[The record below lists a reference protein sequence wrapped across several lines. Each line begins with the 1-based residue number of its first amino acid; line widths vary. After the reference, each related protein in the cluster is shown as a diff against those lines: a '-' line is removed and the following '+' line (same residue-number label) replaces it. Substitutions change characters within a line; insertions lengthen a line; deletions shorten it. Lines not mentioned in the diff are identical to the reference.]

1 MTNSKLIYIEDDQ
14 ILGNL
19 ITQALVGNDSSEE
32 SLNNVISQFRKKFR
46 SDEHIHISTHPCI
59 GYQLDS
65 WRTTQPGETEP
76 DSASPGQQ
84 FLYNS
89 SFAKHHSG
97 HRFNKLIHIFPHES

>member
-32 SLNNVISQFRKKFR
+32 SLNNVISQFRKKIPGQ
-46 SDEHIHISTHPCI
+46 DEHIHISTHPCI

-65 WRTTQPGETEP
+65 
-76 DSASPGQQ
+76 
-84 FLYNS
+84 
-89 SFAKHHSG
+89 
-97 HRFNKLIHIFPHES
+97 

>member
-59 GYQLDS
+59 GSQLDS
-65 WRTTQPGETEP
+65 
-76 DSASPGQQ
+76 
-84 FLYNS
+84 
-89 SFAKHHSG
+89 
-97 HRFNKLIHIFPHES
+97 

>member
-46 SDEHIHISTHPCI
+46 SDEHIHIST
-59 GYQLDS
+59 
-65 WRTTQPGETEP
+65 
-76 DSASPGQQ
+76 ASPGQQ